1 MPAQP
6 LGKPVVIL
14 AGFSSEIIQLAKQK
28 FIKIF
33 AVVDKNIN
41 AERCDGLQIFDDDEL
56 AISVIK
62 PNGVLNAIDHIPNKV
77 RVDSLYSRNGI
88 EPVDLIAGVIC
99 SSSSFEHGL
108 IMQTGSVV
116 SSNCKL
122 GRCVKLNTSSTVTHD
137 VSIGSYS
144 IIAPGAVVL
153 GRVKIG
159 ERVYIGANA
168 TILPDITIGDQA
180 VIGAG
185 CVVTR
190 DVSPRAVI
198 AGIPGK
204 ELTKKN
210 PTHEP

>member
-6 LGKPVVIL
+6 LRKPVVIL
-14 AGFSSEIIQLAKQK
+14 AGFSNEIIQLAEQK
-28 FIKIF
+28 LIKIS
-33 AVVDKNIN
+33 AVVDENIN
-41 AERCDGLQIFDDDEL
+41 AKSCNGLQIFDDDEL
-56 AISVIK
+56 AISIIK

-77 RVDSLYSRNGI
+77 RVDGLYSRSGI

-99 SSSSFEHGL
+99 SSSNYENGL
-108 IMQTGSVV
+108 IMQMGSVV

-137 VSIGSYS
+137 VSIGNYS

-168 TILPDITIGDQA
+168 TILPDITIGDRA

-185 CVVTR
+185 CVVTK
-190 DVSPRAVI
+190 DVSPRAVM

-204 ELTKKN
+204 ELKKKL
-210 PTHEP
+210 